1 MASSR
6 RQFLCTAAG
15 TIGVSWGGMRILA
28 GQTTAPS
35 AEKAGQLPRLTQPF
49 IYGSAFYRPPNP
61 PASMRREMLKTF
73 AQEYKFNII
82 RIYSPWAY
90 HNREP
95 ERFNFQELEEVMGYC
110 DEFGLRVLLGVITE
124 GAPWWLEAAHP
135 ETRYVDANDLPQRLA
150 GSGNNI
156 SGGWPGLCLD
166 WEPVRQAAGK
176 FIGELAKAVARHP
189 SMYAYD
195 CWNEPHI
202 EPSGGHRFSHTVEES
217 LFCYCPR
224 TIAEFQH
231 WLENRYGSL
240 DRLNEAWVRQYPDWK
255 VIDPPRRKG
264 TYSDWVDWRRFIIE
278 RSTDEMRFRV
288 DSIRAVDSLHLAE
301 SHAGPTAA
309 VEPIVL
315 FGINTWRLAEVV
327 ETWGVSCFPRWSE
340 EPVPVCFGAAKLE
353 ITRSNAGQKPFW
365 MTELQGGHGS
375 SGLWH
380 GPKMRTRDI
389 RLWNW
394 MAVACGA
401 KGILYWAYHTEATGT
416 EATGF
421 GLVARDGSAT
431 ERVLEAA
438 EDNRLIQAHWDVIEG
453 YRPKPEVAILFD
465 QDNALLTFAMS
476 GNEEASTKSFLGY
489 YKALWN
495 CDHWVDFI
503 EPSLLPKAAYKVIIA
518 PWHLMGKKETCEA
531 LRRFVEGGGTLII
544 EASFGLF
551 DERCF
556 NNPIIPPYGLAEAFG
571 FREKENYFL
580 KVGAIVPRDLPA
592 SERIY
597 YEPEI
602 EFSEPVPIRVK
613 GHTFLT
619 PIEISSAL
627 CIAKCQG
634 LPVAAMKKLGKG
646 QVFYFGTSL
655 GASIEAGDKGGI
667 ELVRTIV
674 TRVVRPLV
682 TADMVRPRLIE
693 GPTRSL
699 LVVFND
705 TAEDQTANVKLPAR
719 YHRAT
724 DLYGKQEVTIQGS
737 TVRINVPFEGAS
749 ILRLE

>member
-1 MASSR
+1 
-6 RQFLCTAAG
+6 
-15 TIGVSWGGMRILA
+15 
-28 GQTTAPS
+28 
-35 AEKAGQLPRLTQPF
+35 
-49 IYGSAFYRPPNP
+49 
-61 PASMRREMLKTF
+61 
-73 AQEYKFNII
+73 
-82 RIYSPWAY
+82 
-90 HNREP
+90 
-95 ERFNFQELEEVMGYC
+95 MGYC
-110 DEFGLRVLLGVITE
+110 DEFGIRVLLGVITE

-135 ETRYVDANDLPQRLA
+135 ETRYVDANDLPQRLV

-255 VIDPPRRKG
+255 EIDPPRRKG
-264 TYSDWVDWRRFIIE
+264 TYSDWVDWRRFIID

-380 GPKMRTRDI
+380 GPKMRARDI

-438 EDNRLIQAHWDVIEG
+438 ENNRLIQAHWDVIEG

-503 EPSLLPKAAYKVIIA
+503 EPSFLPKAAYKVIIA

-531 LRRFVEGGGTLII
+531 LRRFVEGGGTLIL

-592 SERIY
+592 LERIY

-602 EFSEPVPIRVK
+602 EFSEPVPVRVM